1 MENDYEDPIGC
12 DIDPNYFVESYDFC
26 EEDIISVKASKVST
40 NLSNKDYSLDSPLI
54 RDELDDFAQYWRS
67 SDTPVR
73 WVKYVWNLRRNFI
86 IHVGAHN
93 FKPRGADRFFN
104 WFGWII
110 DQPMKYNG
118 FDVIWK
124 KTKIDA
130 DITKIIPDT
139 FFECLLGNVPTQ
151 HQVTED
157 PESIGCRISYGRL
170 FWEFHLITLAL
181 NISSPS
187 ALDSFA
193 TKVVISSR
201 LQIRNNTSFVLNLN
215 NIGETWIME
224 GMVYLAKHK
233 MLLDRNMVLMVKD
246 TVAARFH
253 TLLAIENRFDD
264 HYTPNSAKN
273 LISVYRSLDK
283 VLEEH
288 GESAYD
294 LIKMV
299 EPICNLQLSILA
311 RAFRPS
317 IPEFP
322 NFRKHIETSINQ
334 LCQQIPQSRHLLQML
349 CKLDHVEDVLT
360 VFGSFRHWGHPFI
373 NYKEGLNR
381 LHTQVTLEKEIDQE
395 YANGLASEMAK
406 TVLLAKFK
414 ENSNWSVYIDQM
426 PKDHPLFNPF
436 TDARM
441 PESGELDRAGRTW
454 HLLPIKPCF
463 KIPDIIDPSNIY
475 SDKSHSLTRS
485 ELIEVLR
492 RSNVTRIPSHKVLK
506 TFIDSPATCWPEFLR
521 KVNDEGL
528 DDDSL
533 IIGLKAKE
541 REIKKYGRFY
551 ALMSWELR
559 EYFVV
564 TEYLIKTFFLP
575 FFKGLTMAD
584 DLTMLVRKMMDS
596 SNGQG
601 GDNDDNI
608 TIANHLDF
616 EKWNNHQRAE
626 ATDPVF
632 RVMGQFIGYPNL
644 FTRTHEFFKRSWIYY
659 ADRGDGLTIVDGELV
674 NKGPDRFCW
683 NGQPGGLEGLR
694 QKGWSILSLLIILLE
709 SQISNTSVKC
719 LAQGDNQVICT
730 QYKLNPSAN
739 CDYRKAQISNI
750 VRNNN
755 QIILRVEQGT
765 KKLGLIINRDETMQS
780 ADYMTYGK
788 LPVFRGNFRCLE
800 GKRWSRVLCITNDQL
815 PTFGNIMSTISSNAL
830 TVSHFSE
837 SPVNP
842 IYHYNLLGNFGRV
855 MNEFYNPATQC
866 VISTLLRNPEMVKKH
881 SYKIASLYL
890 DPSFGGVGGVS
901 LTRFLVR
908 SFPDPITESLAF
920 FRIIANH
927 TKNLKL
933 KALFVQFG
941 NPKLE
946 EANLINFAKLL
957 EDPLALNI
965 NAGLSVKTTL
975 RNAIRQHIIANRVG
989 ISNELVAVAA
999 QYLDAAEQT
1008 LNNYLHSINPLFPRF
1023 ISQFKSAS
1031 FFGVANSIVGLFEN
1045 SKTIRNAFTRSLGDI
1060 IDRAIIRS
1068 EIISITSLGKH
1079 EQLATRDQDLWRC
1092 SSSHAD
1098 KLRRVSWGR
1107 KVIGATIPHPAEMI
1121 GPLFNRVPF
1130 CSACNDG
1137 CGSNMFVS
1145 VMLPKGLVNYWD
1157 ARGPFTAY
1165 LGSSTS
1171 ESTSILRPWEKE
1183 TDLPVIKKAADL
1195 RKVIGWFVDNDSNL
1209 ANAILANLE
1218 SLTGEKWDIVGP
1230 GFFRT
1235 GSGLHRY
1242 ICVRQSNGGYS
1253 AQCPVKSTWMNI
1265 TTNTMI
1271 DLGEQNYDFMFQAL
1285 IIYTQCLA
1293 GELHDSNP
1301 LQGWYHGHISCP
1313 ECLRVI
1319 EEPKLETTDA
1329 FNPPDLSEIMMKWK
1343 PEGTEW
1349 SQRTPQYHIA
1359 PKSWETIT
1367 DTSKSYH
1374 IGRIEGFLFSEKTLN
1389 RLNYI
1394 ESKSLFPLTLQKKV
1408 HPEPYMEGL
1417 VDGVMRDVAL
1427 SIVFRDRTGA
1437 HNGYIPAFVGKC
1449 LQILFRLSEDDCIIA
1464 LWRHERF
1471 EELFATIP
1479 RKIPP
1484 SYPTSNSDLGALG
1497 RNYLR
1502 YKLLRYTGQFKLNII
1517 KPLLD
1522 KHIWIFADV
1531 NHTLII
1537 GLLVLSQKLL
1547 PLIAQVQFS
1556 TAERDTIRSIK
1567 QLVQHLRGNV
1577 NDDPNV
1583 TRLLTH
1589 IDVNIYSTPSEV
1601 RHAAKYITQPA
1612 ACNRALSDVSLNWGP
1627 EFKCPVTEVNV
1638 YPTVE
1643 IQRSVYTI
1651 SVPRIQDPLISGL
1664 RLFQAATGSH
1674 YKVRGILAR
1683 LNVNPR
1689 GAICGGD
1696 GSGGISA
1703 MVLRMYPQCKVI
1715 FNSLL
1720 DLTQS
1725 SLRGSE
1731 PSPPA
1736 AISCI
1741 PGIRRNCVNYE
1752 DAWQHPNN
1760 LAEQPTWDYFSELA
1774 KSHKLKV
1781 DLIILDMEVQEIK
1794 THQQIMDMVEE
1805 NAHIILGSSG
1815 CLIFKT
1821 YLSLLFSEDTS
1832 ILHRLISRYT
1842 VCKIFTTS
1850 LTSSHSSE
1858 VYCVFGKPKVIRTPP
1873 PCYPD
1878 MLGIAP
1884 MIAEF
1889 PSQSTRQKEFNR
1901 AIRINVASLLTGVP
1915 PQMLSDPHLEFVS
1928 YLHSIGVRAGVANTI
1943 IDVIRA
1949 NEIMFMLDWP
1959 MFLLLSV
1966 LNDLIDVTHLY
1977 NARKDPPSDQ
1987 KIINIGAFL
1996 CGFFKWMG
2004 WALHKQVYN
2013 DRAQNIIEQ
2022 GFPFT
2027 WGCIQDK
2034 KTKNWRTI
2042 WSVRGRGDVKKLVMI
2057 NHKMSSVGFV
2067 IRHLTLIFGHVV
2079 NQIDF
2084 EKLNKTLR
2092 QRDSSL
2098 SYESFLRST
2107 DILHHFILGQP
2118 VVYTGLL
2125 RGFDIDRENCRE
2137 NTWVS

>member
-12 DIDPNYFVESYDFC
+12 DIDPDHFTESYDFC
-26 EEDIISVKASKVST
+26 EDDIIPTKASKIST

-54 RDELDDFAQYWRS
+54 RDEIDDFIKYWS
-67 SDTPVR
+67 CSHPPIR
-73 WVKYVWNLRRNFI
+73 WVHYIWTIRRKFI
-86 IHVGAHN
+86 IYLGAHR
-93 FKPRGADRFFN
+93 FKPLGADKFFH
-104 WFGWII
+104 WFGSII
-110 DQPMKYNG
+110 DQPMDKNG
-118 FDVIWK
+118 FDRVWR
-124 KTKIDA
+124 KTIQDAKITT
-130 DITKIIPDT
+130 IVPDT
-139 FFECLLGNVPTQ
+139 FFDHLLGKIPTP
-151 HQVTED
+151 HQVTND
-157 PESIGCRISYGRL
+157 SESIGHRISYGRL

-181 NISSPS
+181 NISSS
-187 ALDSFA
+187 NALDNFA
-193 TKVVISSR
+193 VKVMILIR
-201 LQIRNNTSFVLNLN
+201 FQIRTNTCFVIKLN
-215 NIGETWIME
+215 NIGEVWIME
-224 GMVYLAKHK
+224 GMVYLAKHN
-233 MLLDRNMVLMVKD
+233 MLMDRNMVLMVKD

-253 TLLAIENRFDD
+253 TLLAIENRYDT
-264 HYTPNSAKN
+264 HYTPHSAKN
-273 LISVYRSLDK
+273 LISVYKSLDK

-299 EPICNLQLSILA
+299 EPICNLQLSALA

-322 NFRKHIETSINQ
+322 NFRRHIETSINK
-334 LCQQIPQSRHLLQML
+334 LCETIPQSKHLLQ
-349 CKLDHVEDVLT
+349 KLRGLNHVEDVLT

-381 LHTQVTLEKEIDQE
+381 LYTQVTMKKEINVE
-395 YANGLASEMAK
+395 YANGLASEMSK
-406 TVLLAKFK
+406 TILMSKFK
-414 ENSNWSVYIDQM
+414 ETSSWSVYLDQM
-426 PKDHPLFNPF
+426 SKDHPLYNPF
-436 TDARM
+436 VDARL
-441 PESGELDRAGRTW
+441 PDSGELDRAGKTW
-454 HLLPIKPCF
+454 HLVPIKPCF

-485 ELIEVLR
+485 ELIELFR

-506 TFIDSPATCWPEFLR
+506 TFINSPSTCWPEFLQR
-521 KVNDEGL
+521 VNDQGL

-644 FTRTHEFFKRSWIYY
+644 FTRTHEFFEKSWIYY
-659 ADRGDGLTIVDGELV
+659 ADRGDGLAIIDGNLV

-694 QKGWSILSLLIILLE
+694 QKGWSLLSLLIILLE

-730 QYKLNPSAN
+730 QYKLNPSASQN
-739 CDYRKAQISNI
+739 YREAQIANI

-755 QIILRVEQGT
+755 QILLRVEQGT
-765 KKLGLIINRDETMQS
+765 NKLGLIINRDETMQS

-855 MNEFYNPATQC
+855 MNEFFNPATQC
-866 VISTLLRNPEMVKKH
+866 VMSTLFKRPEMTKSQ

-901 LTRFLVR
+901 LTRFLIR
-908 SFPDPITESLAF
+908 NFPDPVTESLTF
-920 FRIIANH
+920 FRIISNH
-927 TKNLKL
+927 TDNLKL
-933 KALFVQFG
+933 KALFIQFG
-941 NPKLE
+941 NPTLE
-946 EANLINFAKLL
+946 EATLINFSKLL

-975 RNAIRQHIIANRVG
+975 RNAIRQHIIANRTS
-989 ISNELVAVAA
+989 INNELVAVAA
-999 QYLDAAEQT
+999 QYLNEAEQT
-1008 LNNYLHSINPLFPRF
+1008 LNCYLHSINPLFPRF

-1045 SKTIRNAFTRSLGDI
+1045 SKTIRNAFTKSLGDV
-1060 IDRAIIRS
+1060 IDRAIVRS

-1079 EQLATRDQDLWRC
+1079 EQLATRNQELWRC

-1098 KLRRVSWGR
+1098 KLRKLSWGR

-1130 CSACNDG
+1130 CKACSSG
-1137 CGSNMFVS
+1137 SGSNMFVS
-1145 VMLPKGLVNYWD
+1145 VMLPKGLIRYWD
-1157 ARGPFTAY
+1157 SRGPFTAY

-1209 ANAILANLE
+1209 ASAILANLE
-1218 SLTGEKWDIVGP
+1218 SLTGEKWDIVGS

-1253 AQCPVKSTWMNI
+1253 AQCPVKSTWMSI

-1271 DLGEQNYDFMFQAL
+1271 DLGERNYDFMFQAL

-1293 GELHDSNP
+1293 GELHDNNP

-1313 ECLRVI
+1313 ECLREI
-1319 EEPKLETTDA
+1319 EEPKLETIDV
-1329 FNPPDLSEIMMKWK
+1329 FSPPDLSSIMRKWK

-1349 SQRTPQYHIA
+1349 SQKIPQYHIE

-1367 DTSKSYH
+1367 DTSKSYN
-1374 IGRIEGFLFSEKTLN
+1374 IGRIEGFLFAEKTIN
-1389 RLNYI
+1389 KLNYI

-1417 VDGVMRDVAL
+1417 VDGIMRDVAL
-1427 SIVFRDRTGA
+1427 SIVFRDRTRA
-1437 HNGYIPAFVGKC
+1437 YNGYIPAFIGKC
-1449 LQILFRLSEDDCIIA
+1449 LQIIFKLSEDDCIIA

-1502 YKLLRYTGQFKLNII
+1502 YKLQVYTGQFKLTTIRPI
-1517 KPLLD
+1517 LD
-1522 KHIWIFADV
+1522 KSIWIFADV
-1531 NHTLII
+1531 NHTLVI

-1547 PLIAQVQFS
+1547 PLIAQHQFS
-1556 TAERDTIRSIK
+1556 NAERDTIRSIK
-1567 QLVQHLRGNV
+1567 QLVQHLRGKV
-1577 NDDPNV
+1577 NDDPEV

-1589 IDVNIYSTPSEV
+1589 VDVNIHSTPSEV

-1612 ACNRALSDVSLNWGP
+1612 TCDFASSDLFLNWGP
-1627 EFKCPVTEVNV
+1627 EFKCSVSEVNV

-1643 IQRSVYTI
+1643 VQRSVYTV

-1674 YKVRGILAR
+1674 YKVRGILYKLSIR
-1683 LNVNPR
+1683 PR

-1703 MVLRMYPQCKVI
+1703 MVLRTYPHCKVI

-1741 PGIRRNCVNYE
+1741 PGIRRNCINYD
-1752 DAWQHPNN
+1752 DAWQHPND
-1760 LAEQPTWDYFSELA
+1760 LAEQPTWDYFSDVI
-1774 KSHKLKV
+1774 KKHKLNI
-1781 DLIILDMEVQEIK
+1781 DLIILDMEVQKPE
-1794 THQQIMDMVEE
+1794 THRRIMDMVET
-1805 NAHIILGSSG
+1805 NAHLILGETG

-1821 YLSLLFSEDTS
+1821 YLSLLFSSDTS
-1832 ILHRLISRYT
+1832 IVHRLVDRYM

-1858 VYCVFGKPKVIRTPP
+1858 VYCVFGRPKVTRTPP

-1878 MLGIAP
+1878 MLGVAA
-1884 MIAEF
+1884 MINEF
-1889 PSQSTRQKEFNR
+1889 PSQSTRKKEFER
-1901 AIRINVASLLTGVP
+1901 ALQINVAAVLTGVP
-1915 PQMLSDPHLEFVS
+1915 TQILSDPHLEFVS

-1943 IDVIRA
+1943 MEVIKM
-1949 NEIMFMLDWP
+1949 NKVPYMIDWP
-1959 MFLLLSV
+1959 LFVLLSV
-1966 LNDLIDVTHLY
+1966 LNDLIDVTHVY
-1977 NARKDPPSDQ
+1977 SARKDPPSDQ

-2004 WALHKQVYN
+2004 WALRRQIYN
-2013 DRAQNIIEQ
+2013 DRAQTIIEQ

-2027 WGCIQDK
+2027 WDCVK
-2034 KTKNWRTI
+2034 SAKTKGWRTI
-2042 WSVRGRGDVKKLVMI
+2042 WSVCGHGDVKKLVMI

-2067 IRHLTLIFGHVV
+2067 IRYLTLIFGTLVDQV
-2079 NQIDF
+2079 DS
-2084 EKLNKTLR
+2084 ESLAETLR
-2092 QRDSSL
+2092 KRDSSL
-2098 SYESFLRST
+2098 SYESFLENT
-2107 DILHHFILGQP
+2107 DILQYFILGKP
-2118 VVYTGLL
+2118 IVYTGLL
-2125 RGFDIDRENCRE
+2125 RGFDIERGECRE